1 MTNSQNFIQ
10 CEKEDLKNIKDLS
23 IQKRI
28 KEIQNKILKKKKK
41 KKKERKKIKRKPKRK
56 KKNSKQTYVRR
67 KKMKKLI

>member
-10 CEKEDLKNIKDLS
+10 CEKEDLKNFKDLS
-23 IQKRI
+23 MQKRI

-41 KKKERKKIKRKPKRK
+41 KRKEKKKIQRKTKRK